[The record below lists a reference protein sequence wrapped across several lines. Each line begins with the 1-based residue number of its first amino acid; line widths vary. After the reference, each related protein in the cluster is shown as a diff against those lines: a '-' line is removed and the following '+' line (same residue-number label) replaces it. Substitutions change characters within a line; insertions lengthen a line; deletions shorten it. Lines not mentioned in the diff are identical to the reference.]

1 MTLYWIDH
9 HGDLTRWWGM
19 KQLGLMFQLIST
31 PSLPTQP
38 MKGCTTPLGSMPPY
52 SLWTAVWGLLRP
64 TRIKTEKVLWDR
76 AYGFSSLS
84 EKTRKSNHL
93 QMSQQRQHILLHCF
107 KTLSVGTCDLS
118 LSRPALKVTGRRLTS
133 TMATFFCPQ
142 WRLLW
147 RGSTVFKTCPV
158 TG

>member
-1 MTLYWIDH
+1 M
-9 HGDLTRWWGM
+9 
-19 KQLGLMFQLIST
+19 IST

-38 MKGCTTPLGSMPPY
+38 MKSYATSLGFMPSTLYKQECGVFYVPQESKQRKSCDTAY
-52 SLWTAVWGLLRP
+52 S
-64 TRIKTEKVLWDR
+64 
-76 AYGFSSLS
+76 FSSLS
-84 EKTRKSNHL
+84 EKTRNSNRL
-93 QMSQQRQHILLHCF
+93 QMSQQRQHILLRCF
-107 KTLSVGTCDLS
+107 KTLSVGLAVVWTCDLP